1 MTDTRA
7 MDRDRRRAAALRAN
21 LSRRKALARTLGSDD
36 PAQAQAEVQP
46 ASAPAS
52 PPASAGAAG
61 GDGGVDGGHQLG

>member
-52 PPASAGAAG
+52 AGVAG

>member
-46 ASAPAS
+46 AAPA
-52 PPASAGAAG
+52 ANSAGVAG

>member
-46 ASAPAS
+46 ASAP
-52 PPASAGAAG
+52 PSAGVAG

>member
-52 PPASAGAAG
+52 AGVAG
-61 GDGGVDGGHQLG
+61 GEGGVDGGHQFG